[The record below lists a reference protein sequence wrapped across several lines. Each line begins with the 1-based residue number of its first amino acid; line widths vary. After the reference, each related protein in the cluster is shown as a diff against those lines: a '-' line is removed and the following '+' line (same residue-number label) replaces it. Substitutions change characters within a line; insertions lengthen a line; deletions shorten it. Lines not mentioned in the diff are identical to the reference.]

1 MAFTNFPNGITS
13 FGVPCIGAMP
23 PSTGNHFLVG
33 PNTSVSTSD
42 YATISAALA
51 NASAGDTIML
61 QPGIYNETVTIDLDN
76 ITLIGLG
83 NVLNT
88 IVGYEYGGTAS
99 ADSALIV
106 NGKNCRVINID
117 FSGGAT
123 ASYGVEIVGDGF
135 QAYGCKFEMQNDVG
149 VAMKFS
155 PTAVAGSTASI
166 ATIADSEFAWAETG
180 IQTDIDTSSTT
191 QVKIINCQFN
201 NCSVECI
208 GEANADSVRNLVVQS
223 CTFDAMEDGTA
234 PSAGYIYMS
243 GNSST
248 GIVTQCAFPT
258 SLTGGENSVGTGI
271 IWVCNYHTDGISN
284 AQPS

>member
-1 MAFTNFPNGITS
+1 MFTNFPNGVTS
-13 FGVPCIGAMP
+13 FGIPCIGAMP
-23 PSTGNHFLVG
+23 PSTGNHILVG

-42 YATISAALA
+42 YATIADALA

-61 QPGIYNETVTIDLDN
+61 QPGIYNETVTIDLDG

-88 IVGYEYGGTAS
+88 TVGYEYGGTAS
-99 ADSALIV
+99 DQSALIV

-123 ASYGVEIVGDGF
+123 ATNGVEIVGDGF
-135 QAYGCKFEMQNDVG
+135 QAINCKFEMQNDAG
-149 VAMKFS
+149 VALKFS
-155 PTAVAGSTASI
+155 PTAVSGSTASI
-166 ATIADSEFAWAETG
+166 ATIFGSEFAWCETG
-180 IQTDIDTSSTT
+180 IQTATDTSSTT
-191 QVKIINCQFN
+191 QVKVINCQFN

-208 GEANADSVRNLVVQS
+208 GEANADSVRNFVVQS

-234 PSAGYIYMS
+234 PSGGYINMS

-248 GIVTQCAFPT
+248 GIVTLCSFPT
-258 SLTGGENSVGTGI
+258 AINSGENTVGTGI
-271 IWVCNYHTDGISN
+271 IWVGNFHTGGISN